1 MIANILPPAMD
12 VTNLLEQVLMI
23 VGGAAVGAFG
33 SGLIAQLT
41 TRSLTTKKLPP
52 LPTTVIR
59 GLGGVALG
67 VLTAMCLWHGVG
79 GLGFGGGNGVGIP
92 GNGPGETKT
101 DTDKSQAKAPEEATD
116 KDKASSDEANP
127 PSPESVLRLEVLTD
141 DAVRKLPEG
150 QQALNEHRYY
160 RLDGD
165 KNLLTLAD
173 LRRVIEKRVGDKPP
187 LQRLDVVTGA
197 NSPDKS
203 RRAWSKCGNWPPIIG
218 SRWNFRRGEAM
229 PKGLSPVRGGGQ

>member
-1 MIANILPPAMD
+1 MD
-12 VTNLLEQVLMI
+12 MTNLLEQVLMI

-67 VLTAMCLWHGVG
+67 VLTAMCLWHGAG
-79 GLGFGGGNGVGIP
+79 GWGLGGGNGVGIP

-101 DTDKSQAKAPEEATD
+101 DTDKSPAKVAEDVKD
-116 KDKASSDEANP
+116 KDKVSPDEANP

-141 DAVRKLPEG
+141 DAVRKLDG
-150 QQALNEHRYY
+150 QQAVSEHRYY
-160 RLDGD
+160 RVEGGKDLMNLAGLKELIRQRSKGD
-165 KNLLTLAD
+165 
-173 LRRVIEKRVGDKPP
+173 PP
-187 LQRLDVVTGA
+187 LKRLDVVTGQE
-197 NSPDKS
+197 SPDETAPRTEQVRHLAADYPQLKVEF
-203 RRAWSKCGNWPPIIG
+203 PP
-218 SRWNFRRGEAM
+218 R
-229 PKGLSPVRGGGQ
+229 

>member
-12 VTNLLEQVLMI
+12 MTNLLEQVLMI

-59 GLGGVALG
+59 GLGGVAGGPVDGDVFVARRRRLG
-67 VLTAMCLWHGVG
+67 V
-79 GLGFGGGNGVGIP
+79 GGGNGNGISA
-92 GNGPGETKT
+92 GNGTGETKT
-101 DTDKSQAKAPEEATD
+101 EADKSQAKAPEEATD
-116 KDKASSDEANP
+116 KNKLSPDEANP
-127 PSPESVLRLEVLTD
+127 PSPESVLRLEVPTD
-141 DAVRKLPEG
+141 DTIRKLPDG

-165 KNLLTLAD
+165 KSLLTLAD

-187 LQRLDVVTGA
+187 LQWLDVVTGE

-203 RRAWSKCGNWPPIIG
+203 TGRV
-218 SRWNFRRGEAM
+218 EQ
-229 PKGLSPVRGGGQ
+229 VRQLASDFS